1 MEALPMDL
9 VLWLAVAV
17 VCGLLEIFTAGFF
30 FLFLAGG
37 ALVTAFAS
45 LFAPSLL
52 TQGVI
57 FAVASLLLILYARP
71 ILKRTIN
78 ISDKPRFES
87 NVDALVGQEVL
98 VLERVNRYQGR
109 VKVLGTGEVWTA
121 YMSDAGEDLVLEE
134 GSAGVVMRVDGAKLA
149 VLPRPA
155 LK

>member
-1 MEALPMDL
+1 MDL

-37 ALVTAFAS
+37 ALVTAFVS

-52 TQGVI
+52 TQGAI

-78 ISDKPRFES
+78 ISDKPKYES

-98 VLERVNRYQGR
+98 VLEPVNRYQGR
-109 VKVLGTGEVWTA
+109 VKVLHTGEVWTA
-121 YMSDAGEDLVLEE
+121 YIPNDDENAVLEE
-134 GSAGVVMRVDGAKLA
+134 GKVGVISRVDGAKLV
-149 VLPRPA
+149 VLPRGAAQP
-155 LK
+155 